1 MCRLM
6 MARRAQPKERPFK
19 VMDFSQQK
27 SSLIERARVFAKPK
41 WGDGSRTKEEVIE
54 LYKEEKYLNKTK
66 DFSFEFKWKGS
77 GTWDTS
83 KKTLF

>member
-1 MCRLM
+1 M
-6 MARRAQPKERPFK
+6 KE
-19 VMDFSQQK
+19 
-27 SSLIERARVFAKPK
+27 L
-41 WGDGSRTKEEVIE
+41 KEEVIE

-66 DFSFEFKWKGS
+66 DFSFTFKWKGS

>member
-1 MCRLM
+1 
-6 MARRAQPKERPFK
+6 
-19 VMDFSQQK
+19 MDFSQQK

-66 DFSFEFKWKGS
+66 DFSFTFKWKGS